1 MAFFLG
7 IVICRTLSF
16 ETNFANLTGQWTLC
30 SVQDAGNINT
40 DFCDASPMDAGTL
53 WRVIFGPNI
62 AFSRGC
68 KTGERKCLKIKL
80 DN

>member
-1 MAFFLG
+1 MDP
-7 IVICRTLSF
+7 
-16 ETNFANLTGQWTLC
+16 
-30 SVQDAGNINT
+30 VQDAGNINT

-62 AFSRGC
+62 SFSRGC
-68 KTGERKCLKIKL
+68 KTGERKSLKIKL